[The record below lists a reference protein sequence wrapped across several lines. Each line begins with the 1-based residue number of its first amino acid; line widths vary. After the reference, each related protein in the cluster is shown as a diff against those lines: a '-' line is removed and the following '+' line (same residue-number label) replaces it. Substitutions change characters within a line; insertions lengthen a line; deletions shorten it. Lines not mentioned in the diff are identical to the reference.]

1 MMPFV
6 APKEQ
11 SSRSMTEQ
19 QIPEP
24 GATAEVAL
32 PRYERPHEAAVA
44 MEPLAIDALIPREGL
59 ETAIAAST
67 LTPGA
72 RDLVRGLVRLGR
84 PAMFGGGGAGI
95 EYGSLL
101 KTACRPEFL
110 GAHIREVAAH
120 LHERKVDLLM
130 VPGMSG
136 YPVGAMYS
144 VGAGIPAI
152 LLKKQRHRPEQDPSA
167 FPPGAFVIPS
177 YTGDGDVVMSADLEA
192 IQDVIDGI
200 VRAQIET
207 QQEAEGLSLTL
218 RVAGADDIID
228 KATMSQ
234 AVSESALV
242 LGKAAIATTVERYR
256 EETGDPRPVEVD
268 VRVVTWVTPL
278 IKGYNRPHEHLMR
291 WFGITPFAGLNV
303 TGVHLDPPA
312 IGIEGLGVVGF

>member
-1 MMPFV
+1 MSDEKNHESESV
-6 APKEQ
+6 AE
-11 SSRSMTEQ
+11 
-19 QIPEP
+19 I
-24 GATAEVAL
+24 AL
-32 PRYERPHEAAVA
+32 PRYERPHEAASP

-59 ETAIAAST
+59 EAAIATCS
-67 LTPGA
+67 LTPGG
-72 RDLVRGLVRLGR
+72 RGLVRGLVRLGR

-101 KTACRPEFL
+101 KTATRPEFL
-110 GAHIREVAAH
+110 GEHVREVAAH
-120 LHERKVDLLM
+120 LHERHVDLLM

-152 LLKKQRHRPEQDPSA
+152 LLKKQKHRPEEDPSA

-177 YTGDGDVVMSADLEA
+177 YTGEGDVVMSADLEA

-200 VRAQIET
+200 VRRQIGE
-207 QQEAEGLSLTL
+207 QREQESLSLGL

-242 LGKAAIATTVERYR
+242 LGKAAIAAAIEMYR
-256 EETGDPRPVEVD
+256 AETDDPRSVEVD
-268 VRVVTWVTPL
+268 VQVVTWVTPL

-291 WFGITPFAGLNV
+291 CFGITPFAGLNV
-303 TGVHLDPPA
+303 TGVHVEPPA

>member
-1 MMPFV
+1 MSHEPN
-6 APKEQ
+6 
-11 SSRSMTEQ
+11 
-19 QIPEP
+19 PEP
-24 GATAEVAL
+24 ESAVETAL
-32 PRYERPHEAAVA
+32 PRYERPHEAAEAVT
-44 MEPLAIDALIPREGL
+44 PLAIDDLIPRNAL
-59 ETAIAAST
+59 EQAIAASA

-72 RDLVRGLVRLGR
+72 KDLVRGLVRLGR

-101 KTACRPEFL
+101 KTAVRPAFL
-110 GAHIREVAAH
+110 GEHTREVAAH
-120 LHERKVDLLM
+120 LHKDRVDLLM

-144 VGAGIPAI
+144 VVAGIPAI
-152 LLKKQRHRPEQDPSA
+152 LLKKQKHRPDVAPAS

-200 VRAQIET
+200 VRQQVAAQ
-207 QQEAEGLSLTL
+207 QRAERIALSL

-242 LGKAAIATTVERYR
+242 LGKAAIATAVAHYR
-256 EETGDPRPVEVD
+256 EESDDPRPVDID

-291 WFGITPFAGLNV
+291 WFGITPFAGINV
-303 TGVHLDPPA
+303 TGVRLDPPA

>member
-1 MMPFV
+1 MSDDRTPENESV
-6 APKEQ
+6 AE
-11 SSRSMTEQ
+11 
-19 QIPEP
+19 I
-24 GATAEVAL
+24 AL
-32 PRYERPHEAAVA
+32 PRYERPHEAALP
-44 MEPLAIDALIPREGL
+44 MEPLDVDDLIPRDGL
-59 ETAIAAST
+59 EAAIEASS

-101 KTACRPEFL
+101 KTATRPELL
-110 GAHIREVAAH
+110 GEHIREVATH
-120 LHERKVDLLM
+120 LHEQRVDLLM

-144 VGAGIPAI
+144 IVAGIPGI
-152 LLKKQRHRPEQDPSA
+152 LLKKQKHRPDEDPSS

-177 YTGDGDVVMSADLEA
+177 YTGEGDVVMSADLEA
-192 IQDVIDGI
+192 IQDVINGI
-200 VRAQIET
+200 ARRQIGAQE
-207 QQEAEGLSLTL
+207 ESASLSLSL

-242 LGKAAIATTVERYR
+242 LGRAAIAAVIEAYR
-256 EETGDPRPVEVD
+256 EETDDPRPVEVD
-268 VRVVTWVTPL
+268 VQVVTWVTPL

-303 TGVHLDPPA
+303 TGVHVDPPA
-312 IGIEGLGVVGF
+312 IGIEGLGVIGF